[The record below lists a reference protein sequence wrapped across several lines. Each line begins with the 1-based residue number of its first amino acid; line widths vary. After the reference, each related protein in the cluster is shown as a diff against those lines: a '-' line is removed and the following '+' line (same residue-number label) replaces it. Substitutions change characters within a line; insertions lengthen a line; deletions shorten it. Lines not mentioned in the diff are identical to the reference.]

1 MPRLPRREKF
11 EDDGRQI
18 ADMNIEG
25 MPWYDRERALR
36 EKTEGNSR
44 QTVRTESGKSPLD
57 ELSRKERWV
66 LYRSV
71 LAACLVIG
79 LIFAGAAFLF
89 ILFCVYVW
97 L

>member
-1 MPRLPRREKF
+1 MSKKEKF

-18 ADMNIEG
+18 ANMNIEG
-25 MPWYDRERALR
+25 MPWYDKERAMR
-36 EKTEGNSR
+36 EQMGSDIPQEIKTEKR
-44 QTVRTESGKSPLD
+44 KSPID
-57 ELSRKERWV
+57 ELTRKERWV

-71 LAACLVIG
+71 MAACLVIG
-79 LIFAGAAFLF
+79 LIFVGTAFLF

>member
-1 MPRLPRREKF
+1 MGKKEKF

-18 ADMNIEG
+18 ANMNIEG
-25 MPWYDRERALR
+25 MPWYDKERAMR
-36 EKTEGNSR
+36 EKMGGVIPQEIGTEKR
-44 QTVRTESGKSPLD
+44 KSPLD
-57 ELSRKERWV
+57 EMTKKERWV

-71 LAACLVIG
+71 MAACLAIG

>member
-1 MPRLPRREKF
+1 MGKKKKEKF

-18 ADMNIEG
+18 ANMNIEG
-25 MPWYDRERALR
+25 MPWYDKDRAMREGMGGDFAGTPKR
-36 EKTEGNSR
+36 EKK
-44 QTVRTESGKSPLD
+44 KSPLD
-57 ELSRKERWV
+57 ELTRKERWV

-71 LAACLVIG
+71 MAACMVIG

>member
-1 MPRLPRREKF
+1 MGKKEKF

-18 ADMNIEG
+18 ANMNIEG
-25 MPWYDRERALR
+25 MPWYDKERAMR
-36 EKTEGNSR
+36 EKMGGDIPREIGTEKR
-44 QTVRTESGKSPLD
+44 KSPLD
-57 ELSRKERWV
+57 EMTKKERWV

-71 LAACLVIG
+71 MAACLAIG

>member
-1 MPRLPRREKF
+1 MSRKEKF

-18 ADMNIEG
+18 ANMNIEG
-25 MPWYDRERALR
+25 MPWYDKERALR
-36 EKTEGNSR
+36 EKMEGNVPG
-44 QTVRTESGKSPLD
+44 TIKTENRKSPLD

-71 LAACLVIG
+71 LAACLLIG

>member
-1 MPRLPRREKF
+1 MSKKEKF

-18 ADMNIEG
+18 ANMNIEG
-25 MPWYDRERALR
+25 MPWYDKDRALR
-36 EKTEGNSR
+36 EKIDGDFVGTTQKEKK
-44 QTVRTESGKSPLD
+44 KSPLD
-57 ELSRKERWV
+57 ELTRKERWV

-71 LAACLVIG
+71 MAACMVIG
-79 LIFAGAAFLF
+79 VIFAGAAFLF

>member
-1 MPRLPRREKF
+1 MRKKEKF

-18 ADMNIEG
+18 ANMNIEG
-25 MPWYDRERALR
+25 MPWYDKDRALR
-36 EKTEGNSR
+36 EKMEGDFVGITR
-44 QTVRTESGKSPLD
+44 KEKKKSPLD
-57 ELSRKERWV
+57 ELTRKERWV

-71 LAACLVIG
+71 MAACMVIG
-79 LIFAGAAFLF
+79 VIFAGAAFLF

>member
-1 MPRLPRREKF
+1 MGKKEKF

-18 ADMNIEG
+18 ANMNIEG
-25 MPWYDRERALR
+25 MPWYDKERAMR
-36 EKTEGNSR
+36 EKMGGDIPQEIETEKR
-44 QTVRTESGKSPLD
+44 KSPLD
-57 ELSRKERWV
+57 EMTKKERWV

-71 LAACLVIG
+71 MAACLVIG

>member
-1 MPRLPRREKF
+1 MRKKEKF

-18 ADMNIEG
+18 ANMNIEG
-25 MPWYDRERALR
+25 MPWHDKERAMR
-36 EKTEGNSR
+36 EQMGGDIPQEIKTEKR
-44 QTVRTESGKSPLD
+44 KSPID
-57 ELSRKERWV
+57 ELTRKERWV

-71 LAACLVIG
+71 MAACLVIG